1 MSSDLSIKL
10 FLAYHKATPVLS
22 TYPFVP
28 IQGGRAVAKNKLD
41 MIGDDTGDHISGRN
55 PNYCELTV
63 QYWIWKNVKADYVGL
78 AHYRRIPAFRN
89 CRTKKFFDFSEET
102 CRKFGWTKDRIEELC
117 RQYDVIMPPNWTIF
131 PPGEPGNVM
140 TPYEF
145 HRSEHIESDLQTTMQ
160 VIDELYPEFHDLT
173 EQVLMKETKA
183 CFGNI
188 CLMKKELFDAYS
200 DWLFRILFEVE
211 KRIPISPDPEQARV
225 FGFLSE
231 RLINVYLRF
240 WEREGKKI
248 YYCNNIPMGVF
259 EDPRRD
265 SSVLGGLAQKPS
277 APKMTVIIPVYNTA
291 PYLYRCLNSV
301 INQRLRELEILVVN
315 DGSTD
320 NSLQILEEFAGK
332 DARIKIINQK
342 NQGLSVARN
351 TGLECATGEYV
362 AFLDSDDWFDPIMC
376 YNMYRKALREKSDI
390 VLCSITCVDS
400 QTDQEVGNTYCNEI
414 FLPQKYFRQAFSV
427 KDILPD
433 FLSLPV
439 FACSKVY
446 RRAFLEQHRLRF
458 IPHTFMEDNPF
469 FFESFLHAE
478 RISALYA
485 RFYYYR
491 INRSASTMSSKDER
505 FFDHIRIFEYDDALL
520 RNSEHWDGIKEL
532 FFNSKLRLINLIH
545 EQLIPQ
551 CKKDFFYLAQAYLR
565 KDDLQNYDKDKLQK
579 EYLQAFELITADK
592 YDEYII
598 FCKRL
603 FTPLPPRPLSGHIYW
618 ACVKIMK
625 TLLLPFP
632 GLSAPLKKLHHKLL
646 AVKRKN
652 MM

>member
-188 CLMKKELFDAYS
+188 CLMKKDLFDAYS

-248 YYCNNIPMGVF
+248 YYCNNIPMGMF

-265 SSVLGGLAQKPS
+265 SCVLGGLAQKPS

-342 NQGLSVARN
+342 NQGPSVARN

-362 AFLDSDDWFDPIMC
+362 TFLDSDDWFDPIMC

-390 VLCSITCVDS
+390 VMCTLTCIDS
-400 QTDQEVGNTYCNEI
+400 QTGQEVPDPYCNEI

>member
-188 CLMKKELFDAYS
+188 CLMKKDLFDAYS

-248 YYCNNIPMGVF
+248 YYCNNIPMGMF

-265 SSVLGGLAQKPS
+265 SCVLGGLAQKPS

>member
-1 MSSDLSIKL
+1 
-10 FLAYHKATPVLS
+10 
-22 TYPFVP
+22 
-28 IQGGRAVAKNKLD
+28 
-41 MIGDDTGDHISGRN
+41 
-55 PNYCELTV
+55 
-63 QYWIWKNVKADYVGL
+63 
-78 AHYRRIPAFRN
+78 
-89 CRTKKFFDFSEET
+89 
-102 CRKFGWTKDRIEELC
+102 
-117 RQYDVIMPPNWTIF
+117 
-131 PPGEPGNVM
+131 
-140 TPYEF
+140 
-145 HRSEHIESDLQTTMQ
+145 
-160 VIDELYPEFHDLT
+160 
-173 EQVLMKETKA
+173 
-183 CFGNI
+183 
-188 CLMKKELFDAYS
+188 
-200 DWLFRILFEVE
+200 
-211 KRIPISPDPEQARV
+211 
-225 FGFLSE
+225 
-231 RLINVYLRF
+231 
-240 WEREGKKI
+240 
-248 YYCNNIPMGVF
+248 MGVF

-265 SSVLGGLAQKPS
+265 SCVLGGLAQKPS

-342 NQGLSVARN
+342 NQGPSVARN

-362 AFLDSDDWFDPIMC
+362 TFLDSDDWFDPIMC

-390 VLCSITCVDS
+390 VMCTLTCIDS
-400 QTDQEVGNTYCNEI
+400 QTGQEVPDPYCNEI

>member
-41 MIGDDTGDHISGRN
+41 MIGDDTGDHISGKN

-265 SSVLGGLAQKPS
+265 SCVLGGLAQKPS
-277 APKMTVIIPVYNTA
+277 ALKMTVIIPVYNTA

-342 NQGLSVARN
+342 NQGPSVARN

-390 VLCSITCVDS
+390 VMCTLTCIDS
-400 QTDQEVGNTYCNEI
+400 QTGQEVPDPYCNEI

>member
-89 CRTKKFFDFSEET
+89 CRKKKFFDFSEET

-211 KRIPISPDPEQARV
+211 KRIPISSDPEQVRV

-240 WEREGKKI
+240 WECEGKKI
-248 YYCNNIPMGVF
+248 YYCNNIPMGMF

-265 SSVLGGLAQKPS
+265 SCVLGGLAQKPS

-390 VLCSITCVDS
+390 VLCTLTCIDS
-400 QTDQEVGNTYCNEI
+400 QTGQEVPDPYCNEI

>member
-188 CLMKKELFDAYS
+188 CLMKKDLFDAYS

-248 YYCNNIPMGVF
+248 YYCNNIPMGMF

-265 SSVLGGLAQKPS
+265 SCVLGGLAQKPS

-342 NQGLSVARN
+342 NQGPSVARN

-362 AFLDSDDWFDPIMC
+362 TFLDSDDWFDPIMC

>member
-188 CLMKKELFDAYS
+188 CLMKKDLFDAYS

-265 SSVLGGLAQKPS
+265 SCVLGGLAQKPS

-592 YDEYII
+592 YNEYII

>member
-390 VLCSITCVDS
+390 VMCTLTCIDS
-400 QTDQEVGNTYCNEI
+400 QTGQEVPDPYCNEI

-551 CKKDFFYLAQAYLR
+551 CKKDFFYLGYR
-565 KDDLQNYDKDKLQK
+565 
-579 EYLQAFELITADK
+579 F
-592 YDEYII
+592 
-598 FCKRL
+598 R
-603 FTPLPPRPLSGHIYW
+603 G
-618 ACVKIMK
+618 
-625 TLLLPFP
+625 
-632 GLSAPLKKLHHKLL
+632 
-646 AVKRKN
+646 
-652 MM
+652 

>member
-41 MIGDDTGDHISGRN
+41 MIGDDTGDHISGKN

-188 CLMKKELFDAYS
+188 CLMKKDLFDAYS

-265 SSVLGGLAQKPS
+265 SCVLGGLAQKPS

-342 NQGLSVARN
+342 NQGPSVARN

-362 AFLDSDDWFDPIMC
+362 TFLDSDDWFDPIMC

-390 VLCSITCVDS
+390 VMCTLTCIDS
-400 QTDQEVGNTYCNEI
+400 QTGQEVPDPYCNEI

>member
-10 FLAYHKATPVLS
+10 FLVYHKATPVLS

-427 KDILPD
+427 KDILLD

>member
-1 MSSDLSIKL
+1 M
-10 FLAYHKATPVLS
+10 
-22 TYPFVP
+22 
-28 IQGGRAVAKNKLD
+28 
-41 MIGDDTGDHISGRN
+41 
-55 PNYCELTV
+55 
-63 QYWIWKNVKADYVGL
+63 
-78 AHYRRIPAFRN
+78 
-89 CRTKKFFDFSEET
+89 
-102 CRKFGWTKDRIEELC
+102 
-117 RQYDVIMPPNWTIF
+117 
-131 PPGEPGNVM
+131 
-140 TPYEF
+140 
-145 HRSEHIESDLQTTMQ
+145 
-160 VIDELYPEFHDLT
+160 
-173 EQVLMKETKA
+173 
-183 CFGNI
+183 
-188 CLMKKELFDAYS
+188 
-200 DWLFRILFEVE
+200 
-211 KRIPISPDPEQARV
+211 
-225 FGFLSE
+225 
-231 RLINVYLRF
+231 
-240 WEREGKKI
+240 
-248 YYCNNIPMGVF
+248 
-259 EDPRRD
+259 
-265 SSVLGGLAQKPS
+265 
-277 APKMTVIIPVYNTA
+277 
-291 PYLYRCLNSV
+291 
-301 INQRLRELEILVVN
+301 
-315 DGSTD
+315 
-320 NSLQILEEFAGK
+320 
-332 DARIKIINQK
+332 
-342 NQGLSVARN
+342 
-351 TGLECATGEYV
+351 
-362 AFLDSDDWFDPIMC
+362 
-376 YNMYRKALREKSDI
+376 
-390 VLCSITCVDS
+390 
-400 QTDQEVGNTYCNEI
+400 
-414 FLPQKYFRQAFSV
+414 

>member
-1 MSSDLSIKL
+1 MTDKNTLDIKF

-41 MIGDDTGDHISGRN
+41 MIGDDTGDHISGKN

-188 CLMKKELFDAYS
+188 CLMKKDLFDAYS

-265 SSVLGGLAQKPS
+265 SCVLGGLAQKPS

-342 NQGLSVARN
+342 NQGPSVARN

-362 AFLDSDDWFDPIMC
+362 TFLDSDDWFDPIMC

-390 VLCSITCVDS
+390 VMCTLTCIDS
-400 QTDQEVGNTYCNEI
+400 QTGQEVPDPYCNEI

-427 KDILPD
+427 KDISSA

-439 FACSKVY
+439 FAWNKIY

-458 IPHTFMEDNPF
+458 IPGMYMEDNPF

-478 RISALYA
+478 RISALYSPLCC
-485 RFYYYR
+485 YR
-491 INRSASTMSSKDER
+491 VNRADSIMSRNDER
-505 FFDHIRIFEYDDALL
+505 FFDHIRILQRDEELL
-520 RNSEHWDGIKEL
+520 RRSEYWEMLKTP
-532 FFNSKLRLINLIH
+532 FFCYKMNLLNLTYDRLIP
-545 EQLIPQ
+545 E
-551 CKKDFFYLAQAYLR
+551 CRKKFFQRIRTCFQGENGKKYGKGELSKEALYLKLFASNSYFLYAVVR
-565 KDDLQNYDKDKLQK
+565 KC
-579 EYLQAFELITADK
+579 TWMVR
-592 YDEYII
+592 
-598 FCKRL
+598 C
-603 FTPLPPRPLSGHIYW
+603 
-618 ACVKIMK
+618 
-625 TLLLPFP
+625 
-632 GLSAPLKKLHHKLL
+632 LKKKAEMSQWPVVSLAWRVIVKL
-646 AVKRKN
+646 KQRNCDRKAKIIVER
-652 MM
+652 M

>member
-41 MIGDDTGDHISGRN
+41 MIGDDTGDHISGKN

-78 AHYRRIPAFRN
+78 AHYRRILDFNGCPDNTF
-89 CRTKKFFDFSEET
+89 TDFSEET

-188 CLMKKELFDAYS
+188 CLMKKDLFDAYS

-248 YYCNNIPMGVF
+248 YYCNNIPMGMF

-265 SSVLGGLAQKPS
+265 SCVLGGLAQKPS

-390 VLCSITCVDS
+390 VMCTLTCIDS
-400 QTDQEVGNTYCNEI
+400 QTGQEVPDPYCNEI

-592 YDEYII
+592 YNEYII

>member
-188 CLMKKELFDAYS
+188 CLMKKDLFDAYS

-265 SSVLGGLAQKPS
+265 SCVLGGLAQKPS

>member
-41 MIGDDTGDHISGRN
+41 MIGDDTGDHISGKN

-265 SSVLGGLAQKPS
+265 SCVLGGLAQKPS
-277 APKMTVIIPVYNTA
+277 ALKMTVIIPVYNTA

-342 NQGLSVARN
+342 NQGPSVARN

-362 AFLDSDDWFDPIMC
+362 TFLDSDDWFDPIMC

-390 VLCSITCVDS
+390 VMCTLTCIDS
-400 QTDQEVGNTYCNEI
+400 QTGQEVPDPYCNEI

>member
-265 SSVLGGLAQKPS
+265 SCVLGGLAQKPS
-277 APKMTVIIPVYNTA
+277 ALKMTVIIPVYNTA

-342 NQGLSVARN
+342 NQGPSVARN

-390 VLCSITCVDS
+390 VMCTLTCIDS
-400 QTDQEVGNTYCNEI
+400 QTGQEVPDPYCNEI

>member
-265 SSVLGGLAQKPS
+265 SCVLGGLAQKPS
-277 APKMTVIIPVYNTA
+277 ALKMTVIIPVYNTA

-342 NQGLSVARN
+342 NQGPSVARN

-362 AFLDSDDWFDPIMC
+362 TFLDSDDWFDPIMC

-390 VLCSITCVDS
+390 VMCTLTCIDS
-400 QTDQEVGNTYCNEI
+400 QTGQEVPDPYCNEI

>member
-248 YYCNNIPMGVF
+248 YYCNNIPMGMF

-265 SSVLGGLAQKPS
+265 SCVLGGLAQKPS

>member
-41 MIGDDTGDHISGRN
+41 MIGDDTGDHISGKN

-188 CLMKKELFDAYS
+188 CLMKKDLFDAYS

-265 SSVLGGLAQKPS
+265 SCVLGGLAQKPS

-342 NQGLSVARN
+342 NQGPSVARN

-362 AFLDSDDWFDPIMC
+362 TFLDSDDWFDPIMC

-390 VLCSITCVDS
+390 VMCTLTCIDS
-400 QTDQEVGNTYCNEI
+400 QTGQEVPDPYCNEI

-592 YDEYII
+592 YNEYII

>member
-342 NQGLSVARN
+342 NQGPSVARN

-362 AFLDSDDWFDPIMC
+362 TFLDSDDWFDPIMC

-390 VLCSITCVDS
+390 VMCTLTCIDS
-400 QTDQEVGNTYCNEI
+400 QTGQEVPDPYCNEI